1 MNRSLNLAGPVLG
14 LALGLGGCSRT
25 EADPSLRRFESCGEL
40 EAYMKE
46 MAEEEV
52 REAWSQSGGGRGGV
66 FKGGSND
73 LAVQESAAPT
83 SAGDGPASHTGTNL
97 QEEGVDEDDLV
108 KTDGEYLYALGGQH
122 LVITRA
128 WPVEAAEQVGSLEIG
143 GTPVGLYLLEDGVTA
158 VVLSQHDPWYTGKPT
173 PLSGAEPSRQ
183 AVYTGVTLVD
193 LSDRSAPAILR
204 ETFTTGELKESRRI
218 DDRLFVVT
226 YEDIQVGDL
235 AGSRREA
242 LDRVEAAGV
251 NRFLPLRQDN
261 ILAAAQD
268 WLAEEA
274 RGCGCTDV
282 WGSDRYGGTFVTQVS
297 SLDLSDPDA
306 TFVGTGVVG
315 RADVVYM
322 SPEALYLGYSEW
334 DEGAFGSRDDHLDTV
349 LHKFDI
355 SDEGAQPTY
364 VASGSIRGVLSDQ
377 FALSERDG
385 VLRVATTVTDNGDD
399 LSGWSSSVW
408 TLSPDQSGGFV
419 TRDRAQGLAPG
430 EEIYAARF
438 VGELGFLV
446 TYEVQL
452 GDPLFTIDLSDPDN
466 IDVRGELHI
475 TGFSDYIH
483 PMGEDHLL
491 TVGLDDGGGAHEWGL
506 AVSLFDVSDL
516 DNPTLADRVVL
527 DAWGSE
533 AQSEHHAFTWSPEN
547 GTLAIPS
554 WGEDSGSLEVLSADP
569 EAGLAHV
576 GTLAQDTVASS
587 LAEPWC
593 ATMRRSVMMED
604 VVWAL
609 GSAGATA
616 AELAAPSVE
625 VAAVPYEGVEACG
638 AGTGWD

>member
-1 MNRSLNLAGPVLG
+1 
-14 LALGLGGCSRT
+14 
-25 EADPSLRRFESCGEL
+25 
-40 EAYMKE
+40 
-46 MAEEEV
+46 
-52 REAWSQSGGGRGGV
+52 
-66 FKGGSND
+66 
-73 LAVQESAAPT
+73 
-83 SAGDGPASHTGTNL
+83 
-97 QEEGVDEDDLV
+97 
-108 KTDGEYLYALGGQH
+108 
-122 LVITRA
+122 
-128 WPVEAAEQVGSLEIG
+128 
-143 GTPVGLYLLEDGVTA
+143 
-158 VVLSQHDPWYTGKPT
+158 
-173 PLSGAEPSRQ
+173 
-183 AVYTGVTLVD
+183 
-193 LSDRSAPAILR
+193 
-204 ETFTTGELKESRRI
+204 
-218 DDRLFVVT
+218 
-226 YEDIQVGDL
+226 
-235 AGSRREA
+235 
-242 LDRVEAAGV
+242 
-251 NRFLPLRQDN
+251 
-261 ILAAAQD
+261 
-268 WLAEEA
+268 
-274 RGCGCTDV
+274 
-282 WGSDRYGGTFVTQVS
+282 VTQVS
-297 SLDLSDPDA
+297 SLDLSDPEA
-306 TFVGTGVVG
+306 AFVGTGVVG
-315 RADVVYM
+315 RADVVYV
-322 SPEALYLGYSEW
+322 SPGALYLGYSEW
-334 DEGAFGSRDDHLDTV
+334 DDGAFGSRDDHLDTV

-355 SDEGAQPTY
+355 SDETTRPAY

-419 TRDRAQGLAPG
+419 TRDRASGLAPG

-491 TVGLDDGGGAHEWGL
+491 TVGMDDGGGAHDWGL

-554 WGEDSGSLEVLSADP
+554 WGQESGTLEVLSADP
-569 EAGLAHV
+569 ASGLEHL
-576 GTLAQDTVASS
+576 GTLTQDTVSGNLS
-587 LAEPWC
+587 DPWC
-593 ATMRRSVMMED
+593 ATLRRSVMMED

-616 AELAAPSVE
+616 AELVDPSVE
-625 VAAVPYEGVEACG
+625 VAAVPYAGVEAC
-638 AGTGWD
+638 TDSSGWD